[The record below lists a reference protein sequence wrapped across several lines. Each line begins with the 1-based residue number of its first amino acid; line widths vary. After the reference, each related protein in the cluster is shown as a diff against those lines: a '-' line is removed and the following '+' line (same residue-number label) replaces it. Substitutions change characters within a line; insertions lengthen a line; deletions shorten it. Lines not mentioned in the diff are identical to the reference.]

1 MATRTAV
8 EVDPDLSMF
17 DDIPD
22 AEVLEQVAAGLRA
35 MDEEAHP

>member
-22 AEVLEQVAAGLRA
+22 AEILEQFATGLRA

>member
-22 AEVLEQVAAGLRA
+22 AEILKQVAAGLRST
-35 MDEEAHP
+35 DEEGNR